1 MSSSRCFRN
10 TFTEPAAI
18 DEAEARKGI
27 ARAIL
32 EGIDVRLH
40 ELPRLNMVKSSII
53 MLP

>member
-1 MSSSRCFRN
+1 MSGTRCFRN

-40 ELPRLNMVKSSII
+40 LCLGPEPSLL
-53 MLP
+53 